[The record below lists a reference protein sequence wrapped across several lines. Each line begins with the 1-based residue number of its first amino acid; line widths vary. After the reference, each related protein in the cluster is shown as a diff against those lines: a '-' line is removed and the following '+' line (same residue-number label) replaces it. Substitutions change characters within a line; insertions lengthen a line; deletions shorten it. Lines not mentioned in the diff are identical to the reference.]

1 MSRTSGIVALVGLLL
16 GSPPV
21 ARADVVQEWNAIM
34 LATVSG
40 QNPFAQARFAAIT
53 HVAVFEAVN
62 AITGEYEPYLGT
74 IAAPPWASP
83 DAAAVAAAHAV
94 LVHYFSAHTGVLDA
108 ARDTSLAAIPDG
120 QPKTHGIAVGRAAA
134 AAIIALRENDGSGG
148 SPVAD
153 PFPPRSSSPGE
164 WQLTP
169 GCPAA
174 GSGVFY
180 HWRNV
185 TPFGLQSS
193 SHFRSGPP
201 PALTSNKYAKDYK
214 EVKAVG
220 ALDSVLRP
228 ADRAH
233 VVAFYQAL
241 LAVGVWNQVA
251 RQLAAA
257 HGSSLAENARAF
269 ALINMALSDALVT
282 VMETKYYYAF
292 WRPETAIRAGD
303 ADGNPKTEPDID
315 FSPFMSSL
323 PGSLGITP
331 CFPSYPSAHATA
343 SYAARRVVQ
352 EVWGAAGHSIDL
364 IALIPPSEIL
374 TLYYTSLKQIT
385 DDIDDAR
392 VYGGIHFRFDQEA
405 GARQGWRIGGY
416 VHGNLLRP
424 AQF

>member
-1 MSRTSGIVALVGLLL
+1 MSRASAVVAVVGLLL
-16 GSPPV
+16 WNPPV
-21 ARADVVQEWNAIM
+21 ARADAVQDWNAIM
-34 LATVSG
+34 LATVAG
-40 QNPFAQARFAAIT
+40 QNPFAQARFAAVT
-53 HVAVFEAVN
+53 HVAIFEAVN

-74 IAAPPWASP
+74 IAAPPWASQES
-83 DAAAVAAAHAV
+83 AAVAAAHAV
-94 LVHYFSAHTGVLDA
+94 LVHYFSAQTGVLDA

-120 QPKTHGIAVGRAAA
+120 QPKIDGIAVGQAAA
-134 AAIIALRENDGSGG
+134 AALIALRGNDGSAG
-148 SPVAD
+148 SPIAD
-153 PFPPRSSSPGE
+153 PFPPRSSNPGE

-169 GCPAA
+169 GCPSA

-193 SHFRSGPP
+193 SQFRSGPP
-201 PALTSNKYAKDYK
+201 PALTSNEYAKDYE

-220 ALDSVLRP
+220 ALNSILRP
-228 ADRAH
+228 ADRAD
-233 VVAFYQAL
+233 VASFYQAL

-251 RQLAAA
+251 RQLGAA

-352 EVWGAAGHSIDL
+352 EIWGGGSHSIDL
-364 IALIPPSEIL
+364 FAPALNL

-392 VYGGIHFRFDQEA
+392 VYSGIHFRFDQDA
-405 GARQGWRIGGY
+405 GAKQGWRIGGY

-424 AQF
+424 VQFGR